1 MKLKKTIAISILTF
15 GLSILFFNNIHSYDW
30 PWEYIKSTVI
40 SGGTLSSSEGNSVEH
55 GVITEHGY
63 QDLYEQGITD
73 EEIASW
79 YSEAVALNNGGDK
92 PSTHSTADSSSS
104 DINNNDT
111 TSADDKTVN
120 DSSQNSSN
128 SSSKVTYTD
137 EEIDGDF
144 VLEYVPLDEV
154 EKILV
159 DNAKKYGDKKGIS
172 NEMIEILKIY
182 KEDN

>member
-1 MKLKKTIAISILTF
+1 MREIVHNKDNLKDEDVTEVVKRVKVLIVNSKKEILLGYSYHEYQFPGGHVEDKERLISAVNRELLEETGMKLELKIRPFAKMTNYYKDYPIKGNNRKNEIYYYSIDSDRKINL
-15 GLSILFFNNIHSYDW
+15 NR
-30 PWEYIKSTVI
+30 
-40 SGGTLSSSEGNSVEH
+40 
-55 GVITEHGY
+55 
-63 QDLYEQGITD
+63 TD
-73 EEIASW
+73 
-79 YSEAVALNNGGDK
+79 
-92 PSTHSTADSSSS
+92 
-104 DINNNDT
+104 
-111 TSADDKTVN
+111 
-120 DSSQNSSN
+120 
-128 SSSKVTYTD
+128 YTD